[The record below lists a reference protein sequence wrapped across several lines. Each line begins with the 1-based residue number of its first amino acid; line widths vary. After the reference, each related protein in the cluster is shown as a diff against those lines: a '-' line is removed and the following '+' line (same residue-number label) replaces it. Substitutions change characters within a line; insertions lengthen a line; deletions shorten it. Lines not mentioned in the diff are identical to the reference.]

1 MIPAIIVMLM
11 RRYHK
16 NNPQQFVIL
25 KTKLFYT
32 AKILF
37 LIAAAC
43 IIVLIVRAQ
52 EKNLEY
58 AVKRNGSKIGKMSV
72 KEIKEGNRISLRL
85 QSDIKVSFIFSF
97 SAKGIE
103 EANYDNGMLIYSSV
117 YQKFNGN
124 ERVNKQIRYVND
136 AYVIKS
142 NGKEETLNNVKIY
155 YNLLC
160 IYSHEPLSTAFI
172 FSDRFQQFLSIQ
184 KLEEHHYKIKFPDG
198 SANEY
203 WFENGV
209 CKKIGIDH
217 SFYSATMELNQ

>member
-1 MIPAIIVMLM
+1 MIPAILLMLM
-11 RRYHK
+11 RRYQK
-16 NNPQQFVIL
+16 NNPQQFLIL
-25 KTKLFYT
+25 KMKLFYT
-32 AKILF
+32 VRILI
-37 LIAAAC
+37 LIAVAFLL
-43 IIVLIVRAQ
+43 VLISKAQ
-52 EKNLEY
+52 EKNLAY
-58 AVKRNGSKIGKMSV
+58 TIKRNGNKIGNLSV
-72 KEIKEGNRISLRL
+72 KEIREGNKVSLNL

-103 EANYDNGMLIYSSV
+103 EANYDNGMLMYSSV

-136 AYVIKS
+136 AYIINS

-172 FSDRFQQFLSIQ
+172 FSDRFQKFLSIQ
-184 KLEEHHYKIKFPDG
+184 KLEEHHYRIKFPDG
-198 SANEY
+198 SANDY

-209 CKKIGIDH
+209 CKKIDVDH
-217 SFYSATMELNQ
+217 AFYSVVMELNH